1 MKPNIFHVEAGG
13 EFRPVE
19 ITFANETEVRRVRG
33 WRKLPGATDAGE
45 FATLAAKRWFYYSRE
60 GASVASLAELR
71 AAIRRNDRAELAF
84 LLVAS
89 AAWAKPDQ
97 FLALAFCRRTWCHHL
112 GLDFLAVR
120 PGLKFAGQPISGV
133 GSGVLFSLTG
143 LAEALGMEMIWGEA
157 TASSASFYEKV
168 LQIRPMQDLFIIR
181 REMMRDVAQRYF
193 ARQKHRLAR
202 AGEKAQVSAA

>member
-112 GLDFLAVR
+112 VLDFLAVR
-120 PGLKFAGQPISGV
+120 PGLKFAGQPISGM
-133 GSGVLFSLTG
+133 GSGVLFSL
-143 LAEALGMEMIWGEA
+143 AVW
-157 TASSASFYEKV
+157 
-168 LQIRPMQDLFIIR
+168 QRPLEWKRFG
-181 REMMRDVAQRYF
+181 
-193 ARQKHRLAR
+193 ARQRPVPLRFTRRCCKSVRCRICSSSGAR
-202 AGEKAQVSAA
+202 